1 MWDLA
6 YAVNGFV
13 PLSPESGLDDE
24 VISGRIASLVDGYGA
39 DDDQR
44 SRLVSL
50 LPRRVWSMYDLL
62 ERGHRTGLQP
72 WASLWDTG
80 HGEAWLASARFVER
94 HQDLLIRA
102 IQG

>member
-13 PLSPESGLDDE
+13 PLSPGAALGDD
-24 VISGRIASLVDGYGA
+24 VITARVSALVDGYGA
-39 DDDQR
+39 GERDR
-44 SRLVSL
+44 IRLLSL
-50 LPRRVWSMYDLL
+50 LPRRVWSMYELL

-80 HGEAWLASARFVER
+80 HGHAWMASARFVER
-94 HQDLLIRA
+94 RRDLLSRA
-102 IQG
+102 ILS